1 MMLQK
6 MMILGSIAKMKLRDL
21 FTDEKGEVNIVA
33 IVILIGIAVILALI
47 LKIKLKHFWKP
58 CLVQL
63 PKKQPMRS
71 TATRRGPLHRCARGH
86 RNDSCKFDS
95 PMHIC

>member
-33 IVILIGIAVILALI
+33 DR
-47 LKIKLKHFWKP
+47 K
-58 CLVQL
+58 
-63 PKKQPMRS
+63 S
-71 TATRRGPLHRCARGH
+71 TRLNSSH
-86 RNDSCKFDS
+86 
-95 PMHIC
+95 